1 MVLAVMQNT
10 WHDFGGE
17 KVIEYKMCAFIFS
30 RTYVRNIFHSKKN
43 LVRYYH
49 KCT

>member
-1 MVLAVMQNT
+1 VVLAVMQNT
-10 WHDFGGE
+10 WNDSGGK
-17 KVIEYKMCAFIFS
+17 KVIEYKMCAFISS
-30 RTYVRNIFHSKKN
+30 RTSVRNIFHSKKN